1 MQGNPQRALEIKQL
15 NILNFKNHAERNL
28 EFRSGINAFCGFN
41 GTGKTNILDAIYC
54 LCHTKSFLNPA
65 DTQLIQFDAPYFLLQ
80 AKVQKED
87 SDHKIS
93 LGLKRGQKKQ
103 LKRNNKTI
111 DRFYEYIGFLPAVMV
126 APTDRDLIH
135 EGSEH
140 RRKFFDGIISS
151 YDNTYLEELLQYQQA
166 VKNRNAV
173 LKSMW
178 EKRDKNPMYL
188 EVWNDKLQALTEKLL
203 PKRLELIG
211 NFLPVF
217 SKLYKEISR
226 VDEDIHLD
234 YQQSISSQ
242 GLLHDLE
249 NSLEKDLRLGY
260 TSVGLHKDDMLFLLN
275 GKPIKKYGSQGQQ
288 KTLLLALKL
297 AHYQILATQANTKP
311 LLLLDDIFDKLDSNR
326 VSYLLQL
333 INEDTFGQIF
343 LTHTGAED
351 LERILDSAQLEAK
364 IFTL

>member
-1 MQGNPQRALEIKQL
+1 M
-15 NILNFKNHAERNL
+15 NFKNHAEREL
-28 EFRSGINAFCGFN
+28 EFASGINAFCGFN

-65 DTQLIQFDAPYFLLQ
+65 DTQLVQFDSPFFLLQ
-80 AKVQKED
+80 AKIEKEQTP
-87 SDHKIS
+87 HKIS
-93 LGLKRGQKKQ
+93 LGLKKGQKKQ
-103 LKRNNKTI
+103 LKRNGKTI

-140 RRKFFDGIISS
+140 RRKFFDGILAT
-151 YDNTYLEELLQYQQA
+151 YDNRYLEDLIHYQQA

-173 LKSMW
+173 LKNMW
-178 EKRDKNPMYL
+178 EKHDKNPTYL
-188 EVWNDKLQALTEKLL
+188 EVWNEKLQDLSKKLL
-203 PKRLELIG
+203 PKRLELVDA
-211 NFLPVF
+211 FLPTF

-226 VDEDIHLD
+226 VDEEIHLD
-234 YQQSISSQ
+234 YQQSISEA
-242 GLLHDLE
+242 GLMQDLAS
-249 NSLEKDLRLGY
+249 NLDKDLRLGY

-297 AHYQILATQANTKP
+297 AHYQILAQKSSTKP
-311 LLLLDDIFDKLDSNR
+311 LLLLDDIFDKLDANR
-326 VSYLLQL
+326 VSFLLQL

-343 LTHTGAED
+343 LTHTGADD
-351 LERILDSAQLEAK
+351 LERILEGANLHAK
-364 IFTL
+364 IFNL